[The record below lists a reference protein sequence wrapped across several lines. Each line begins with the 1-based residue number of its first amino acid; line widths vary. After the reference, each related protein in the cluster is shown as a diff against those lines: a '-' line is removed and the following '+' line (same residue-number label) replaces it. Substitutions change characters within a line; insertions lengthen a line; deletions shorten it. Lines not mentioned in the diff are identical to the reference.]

1 LVIPSQDDANTELD
15 LLGGGMDTRPRVTML
30 MKRLFSVLVVVSCAY
45 PASAATIVAAP
56 IGARDTG
63 AIVVSGTLKP
73 GDDEVFSKHL
83 MQFPKGLVVLQ
94 GDGGDLAAAIKIGTA
109 IRLKNYSTLVPT
121 GSSCASAC
129 AIAWLGGTP
138 RILEDGSQ
146 LGFHAAYLLKDG
158 QAAEAGAPNAL
169 LGAYLGKIGLPDRAV
184 AYITSAPPEGMNWL
198 SSDDAE
204 KMGIDLKTMSSSGPP
219 AMLSGSS
226 GKTRSKREA
235 QDRQL
240 PEHPPA
246 PPTRPHAA
254 VNRNHYFVAWMT
266 DTLRR
271 LGIKQPSS
279 QTAPRESLSRGH

>member
-1 LVIPSQDDANTELD
+1 MRMKHPFGVFAV
-15 LLGGGMDTRPRVTML
+15 LL
-30 MKRLFSVLVVVSCAY
+30 CAC

-56 IGARDTG
+56 VGGPDTG

-129 AIAWLGGTP
+129 AIAWLGGAP

-146 LGFHAAYLLKDG
+146 VGFHAAYALKDG
-158 QAAEAGAPNAL
+158 QAAEVGAPNAL

-198 SSDDAE
+198 SSDQAE
-204 KMGIDLKTMSSSGPP
+204 KMGIELKTISGSGPP
-219 AMLSGSS
+219 AMLSDT
-226 GKTRSKREA
+226 TRQAPPKKEA
-235 QDRQL
+235 RDQQL
-240 PEHPPA
+240 PAHPPT
-246 PPTRPHAA
+246 PPRKPHLASQH
-254 VNRNHYFVAWMT
+254 NRYFVAWMT

-271 LGIKQPSS
+271 LGFKQPTS
-279 QTAPRESLSRGH
+279 QNSDRESLSRGH